1 MVNFTNGSGKDL
13 EIHRRDQK
21 MFLGKTMGKF
31 HLSEMNQFEVFPI
44 VSIYHS
50 YFTILCQDVCKRS
63 LVQNTQFDPW
73 DPCQKRVKNVLENP
87 PYFLLVKWAVPVRRP
102 RENGT

>member
-63 LVQNTQFDPW
+63 LVQNTQFDPLG
-73 DPCQKRVKNVLENP
+73 PVSKTCQKRLGKSTVFFVGEMGSP
-87 PYFLLVKWAVPVRRP
+87 SS
-102 RENGT
+102 